1 MTSLGCLGG
10 GHLRQVRKERGVE
23 RRTELV
29 LGGKNSRSGQL
40 GGKAGRGAEV
50 GDVGVRRRRVM
61 GK

>member
-1 MTSLGCLGG
+1 M
-10 GHLRQVRKERGVE
+10 RQVRKERGVE